1 MAKPVHLPNGK
12 NWRLQKEALGY
23 FKAMLARYSIGDR
36 VDNPTDHSD
45 LSALLQR
52 YDAVL
57 PPGEATK
64 TGTGIAY
71 FSKQRNSG
79 EGWSTDGFHVHRTDG
94 SSVDFSYIQ
103 AVRTASAA

>member
-12 NWRLQKEALGY
+12 NWRLQKEALEH
-23 FKAMLARYSIGDR
+23 FKTMLARYSIGER
-36 VDNPTDHSD
+36 VGESADHTD
-45 LSALLQR
+45 LSALLQV
-52 YDAVL
+52 YDGVL

-64 TGTGIAY
+64 IGTGISH
-71 FSKQRNSG
+71 FSKQRNAG

-103 AVRTASAA
+103 AIRAASAK